1 MAYSLK
7 CGDLGNDCPGSF
19 TTETQDELMKH
30 VELHAGQAHPDMEM
44 TPEVMEQVQGIV
56 RQT

>member
-7 CGDLGNDCPGSF
+7 CADLGNECPGSF

-30 VELHAGQAHPDMEM
+30 VELHAGQAHPDM
-44 TPEVMEQVQGIV
+44 
-56 RQT
+56 R